1 MIRDTVSLLLEPRE
15 TLGKK
20 VKRLRRAGVT
30 PVHLYGPGIKP
41 RALQCPQRELVRVL
55 ARAGANTP
63 IVLKIQGDGDEQLA
77 FAREIQWDPV
87 RGDLWHVDFL
97 AVEATRRVSAQVP
110 IVLTGQ
116 SPGAR
121 DSGRRVVQQLR
132 HLDVTAL
139 PLEMPSQVEV
149 DLAPLV
155 EPDGVIRVRDISPP
169 SNVAILT
176 DPDEV
181 VARVE
186 VPRAEVVE
194 APAVGEGEGEG
205 EVEAT
210 EEAGSEEGETRR

>member
-1 MIRDTVSLLLEPRE
+1 MTRDTVSLLLESRE
-15 TLGKK
+15 ILGKK
-20 VKRLRRAGVT
+20 VKRLRRAGVI

-41 RALQCPQRELVRVL
+41 RALQCPQRELVRAL
-55 ARAGANTP
+55 ARAGANTT

-77 FAREIQWDPV
+77 LAREIQWDPV
-87 RGDLWHVDFL
+87 RGDIWHVDFL

-121 DSGRRVVQQLR
+121 DSGRSVVQQLR

-139 PLEMPSQVEV
+139 PLEIPSQVEV
-149 DLAPLV
+149 DLATLV
-155 EPDGVIRVRDISPP
+155 EPDGVIRVRDISPLP
-169 SNVAILT
+169 NVAILT
-176 DPDEV
+176 DPDAV

-186 VPRAEVVE
+186 VPRVVVEE
-194 APAVGEGEGEG
+194 APAVEEAEG

-210 EEAGSEEGETRR
+210 EEAGSEDGEGRR

>member
-1 MIRDTVSLLLEPRE
+1 MIRDTVSLLLESRE
-15 TLGKK
+15 ILGKK
-20 VKRLRRAGVT
+20 VKRLRRAGVI
-30 PVHLYGPGIKP
+30 PVHLYGPGMKP
-41 RALQCPQRELVRVL
+41 RALQCPQRELVRAL
-55 ARAGANTP
+55 ARAGANRP

-77 FAREIQWDPV
+77 LAREIQWDPV
-87 RGDLWHVDFL
+87 RGDIWHVDFL

-121 DSGRRVVQQLR
+121 DSGRSVVQQLR

-169 SNVAILT
+169 PNVAILT
-176 DPDEV
+176 DLNEV

-186 VPRAEVVE
+186 VPRVVEVE
-194 APAVGEGEGEG
+194 APAVEEAEGEMES
-205 EVEAT
+205 T
-210 EEAGSEEGETRR
+210 EEAGSEDGEGRG